1 MTHASGRAGFA
12 EQMAAIAIAIIGH
25 DPRHRHAEA
34 GEPGERAPQEGN
46 RALLVLVGQDLGVGE
61 ARGIVDTDMQV
72 IPADA
77 AMAVDG
83 AGAAAGDA
91 MTDALDSAELLGV
104 DVQQLAWV
112 LALISNDHGRR
123 IEGFQ
128 AVEAEPPQH
137 SRHRRDRH
145 GELPSDR
152 RGTHPL
158 AAQSLDLGNAIRRR
172 AALVDGRRAP
182 VIEAPLAARPPTLQ
196 PFSNGLDADA
206 ELGGDT
212 LPRLFLF
219 DHAAHHEESTTRR
232 RPRILVDVHP
242 GLRLGLLTV
251 GNHQF
256 PKSVPDEQPS

>member
-128 AVEAEPPQH
+128 ALRPSRRSTAVTVEIGMASCRAIAGELI
-137 SRHRRDRH
+137 RWRRNRSISATRS
-145 GELPSDR
+145 GGVRRWWMGVELPS
-152 RGTHPL
+152 
-158 AAQSLDLGNAIRRR
+158 
-172 AALVDGRRAP
+172 
-182 VIEAPLAARPPTLQ
+182 
-196 PFSNGLDADA
+196 
-206 ELGGDT
+206 
-212 LPRLFLF
+212 
-219 DHAAHHEESTTRR
+219 
-232 RPRILVDVHP
+232 
-242 GLRLGLLTV
+242 LRLRSPPARQRFSHFPTVLTLTPNAAATRCRGCFSSTMRRTMRSRLRGV
-251 GNHQF
+251 VRAFLWMFIRG
-256 PKSVPDEQPS
+256 SGSGC